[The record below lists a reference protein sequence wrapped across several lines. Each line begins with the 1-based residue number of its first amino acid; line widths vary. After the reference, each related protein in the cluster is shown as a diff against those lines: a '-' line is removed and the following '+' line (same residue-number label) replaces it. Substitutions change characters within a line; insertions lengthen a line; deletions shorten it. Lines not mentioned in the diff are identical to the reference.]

1 MNKYTEGEVEQLVSL
16 CPELLVANEE
26 LNSKIIA
33 IDAMVK
39 NSDAKNR
46 QLQRQITELKYIIGI
61 YEERN
66 SN

>member
-1 MNKYTEGEVEQLVSL
+1 MSKYTAEEVEQIVGL
-16 CPELLVANEE
+16 CAELIRANEE